1 MHLEPDLSWWES
13 GKCTFVGDAKYKR
26 VYDGHAP
33 NADIYQMLAYVT
45 ALDLPGGLLV
55 YAKGEAENRVYR
67 VRHTGKAIEVA
78 SLDLSGRLED
88 ILVDVGRLA
97 GRVRALRDEA
107 LSLPSVA

>member
-1 MHLEPDLSWWES
+1 MMVAASLLDNRIE
-13 GKCTFVGDAKYKR
+13 VGFA
-26 VYDGHAP
+26 DGHSGLISFTDLFEVKERA
-33 NADIYQMLAYVT
+33 AYIT

-55 YAKGEAENRVYR
+55 YAKGEAENRVYS

-78 SLDLSGRLED
+78 SLDLCGRLED

>member
-1 MHLEPDLSWWES
+1 
-13 GKCTFVGDAKYKR
+13 
-26 VYDGHAP
+26 
-33 NADIYQMLAYVT
+33 MLAYLT
-45 ALDLPGGLLV
+45 ALNLPGGLLV

-88 ILVDVGRLA
+88 ILADVGRLA
-97 GRVRALRDEA
+97 CRVRALRDEA